1 MEYNTYDDLVTALA
15 RTNDDIDK
23 TQDVSKGTH
32 LIDEKRAIVSAME
45 TYPLADDDLFRCE
58 RCQQVFDI
66 EESIKDDHQ
75 LTCSLCHSDNQ

>member
-15 RTNDDIDK
+15 RTNDDIEK
-23 TQDVSKGTH
+23 TQDVSKRTH

>member
-15 RTNDDIDK
+15 RTNDDIEK
-23 TQDVSKGTH
+23 TQGASKRTH

-58 RCQQVFDI
+58 ARCWGAAAHAGRP
-66 EESIKDDHQ
+66 ESRPAGNHRPPG
-75 LTCSLCHSDNQ
+75 

>member
-15 RTNDDIDK
+15 RTNDDIEK
-23 TQDVSKGTH
+23 TQGASKRTH
-32 LIDEKRAIVSAME
+32 LIDEKRAIVAAME
-45 TYPLADDDLFRCE
+45 AYPLADDDLFRCE

-75 LTCSLCHSDNQ
+75 LICSFCHSDNQ

>member
-15 RTNDDIDK
+15 RTNDDIEK
-23 TQDVSKGTH
+23 TQGASKRTH

-45 TYPLADDDLFRCE
+45 AYPLADDDLFRCE

-75 LTCSLCHSDNQ
+75 LICSLCHSDNQ